1 MAVAFDPTERI
12 GRVGLAARGN
22 AARGIRFGGAGIG
35 QRIKTDIT
43 FELDPTCPDQLG
55 FVLPRAAQG
64 DLVTAGDKAI
74 IQGAALDVELYT
86 RMGDELTH
94 SEFQFDVMLKTR
106 PAARAAASFEIALSN
121 YDKFDFKQ
129 IPAFAPVSSEI
140 KRGQLWEY
148 TYDRAAYLL
157 DQKGVSPGIG
167 RQAWH
172 QGGWTVYHKTWKNER
187 KNSIYCRISRP
198 KLIAA
203 DGAESWG
210 AVNVAGG
217 MLVYEFDPLFL
228 ATAALP
234 IRLDPT
240 FGDTTNGPDTF
251 PAADGRA
258 LLSSFALSEA
268 GTVDSIHIY
277 TGGGTVGLKGLVYT
291 ATAATT
297 LTSRQ
302 VVSTA
307 GSNASTPAWR
317 TLTCASESLAAGNY
331 GIGPV
336 ANGGV
341 SDEYYKDASGGNDAC
356 MANGTLDYASPPA
369 TWPGNDAT
377 YGGQVNAYVTYTAG
391 GGGGGGI
398 LARSPFISPI
408 FISKVF

>member
-1 MAVAFDPTERI
+1 MAVSFDAAARVGRI
-12 GRVGLAARGN
+12 GLAARG
-22 AARGIRFGGAGIG
+22 ASARGMRFGGAGTG
-35 QRIKTDIT
+35 QRVKTDIT
-43 FELDPTCPDQLG
+43 FELDPSCPDQLG
-55 FVLPRAAQG
+55 LILPRAAQG
-64 DLVTAGDKAI
+64 GITLVGEKAVI
-74 IQGAALDVELYT
+74 STTALDVEMYT
-86 RMGDELTH
+86 RAGDELTQ

-106 PAARAAASFEIALSN
+106 PAARAAASFELALSN
-121 YDKFDFKQ
+121 YDKFDFRQ
-129 IPAFAPVSSEI
+129 IPAFAPVSTEI

-148 TYDRAAYLL
+148 AYDRAAYLA
-157 DQKGVSPGIG
+157 DPASVAPGIG

-172 QGGWTVYHKTWKNER
+172 QGGWTVYHKTWKNAH

-210 AVNVAGG
+210 SINVSGG

-240 FGDTTNGPDTF
+240 FGDTTNGADTF

-258 LLSSFALSEA
+258 LLSVFTLSEA
-268 GTVDSIHIY
+268 GTVDSIHCY
-277 TGGGTVGLKGLVYT
+277 TGGGTVGIKGLVYT
-291 ATAATT
+291 ATGATT

-302 VVSTA
+302 VVSSA

-317 TLTCASESLAAGNY
+317 TLTCASESLSAGDY
-331 GIGPV
+331 GVGPV
-336 ANGGV
+336 ANSGV
-341 SDEYYKDASGGNDAC
+341 SDEYYKDGSGGNDAC
-356 MANGTLDYASPPA
+356 MANGTVDYASPPA

-391 GGGGGGI
+391 GGGGGATSF
-398 LARSPFISPI
+398 LVPRRMTRMSSHFR
-408 FISKVF
+408 